1 MTRRSG
7 RESRHDA
14 SPTGMSVTPYC
25 AACGTR
31 KQRPRARYC
40 DGCNTPHV
48 RERDRLKAMEAIR
61 FRARVSPLDG

>member
-1 MTRRSG
+1 V
-7 RESRHDA
+7 
-14 SPTGMSVTPYC
+14 SVTPYC

-40 DGCNTPHV
+40 EACNTPHV
-48 RERDRLKAMEAIR
+48 QERNRRNWLEHVRRERDRLKAQEAIK